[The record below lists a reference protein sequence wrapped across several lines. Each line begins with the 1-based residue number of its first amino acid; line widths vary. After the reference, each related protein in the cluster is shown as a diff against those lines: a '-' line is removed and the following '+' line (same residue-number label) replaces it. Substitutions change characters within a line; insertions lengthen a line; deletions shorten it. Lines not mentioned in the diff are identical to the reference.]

1 MVSISTVGMLL
12 LFRETLTPT
21 AGFYPLCLH
30 DSCHIRVLL
39 HKLITKIR
47 LETPKLLT
55 SSLCQVFV
63 SILKTLKKQIE
74 TNAGMLIHRFIGR

>member
-39 HKLITKIR
+39 HKLKTKIR
-47 LETPKLLT
+47 RKTPKLLT

-63 SILKTLKKQIE
+63 SIQKTLKKQIE